1 MLQIHCPVCKKS
13 FFWTDNMP
21 VVGKCPN
28 TDCEGNYNIHS
39 ALKQNIDRHTGAA
52 EKKILRC
59 PSCSEEISS
68 RFTVCRHCNHIVLG
82 DVTMKKSY
90 LFVAV
95 CILLIGFSLILQ
107 LLVK

>member
-1 MLQIHCPVCKKS
+1 
-13 FFWTDNMP
+13 MP
-21 VVGKCPN
+21 AQGKCPN
-28 TDCEGNYNIHS
+28 TDCEGNNDIHA

-59 PSCSEEISS
+59 PFCSEEISS
-68 RFTVCRHCNHIVLG
+68 RFTICPHCSHIVLG

-95 CILLIGFSLILQ
+95 CIILIGLSLILKS
-107 LLVK
+107 LVK